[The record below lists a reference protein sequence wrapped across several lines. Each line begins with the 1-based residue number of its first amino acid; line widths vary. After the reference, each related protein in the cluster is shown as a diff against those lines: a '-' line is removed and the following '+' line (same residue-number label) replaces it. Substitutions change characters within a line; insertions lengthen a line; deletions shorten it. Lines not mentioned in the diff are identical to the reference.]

1 MRATPDPSIG
11 LTRSQAIVAGFGT
24 QMGRSDRGRG
34 AVLMGGRACPPPWGV
49 RSLRWGVSGVADPD
63 DVRVAQLYARA
74 RRAAAGVVGAGAA
87 EDVASEAVVRALV
100 RWGRVQ
106 GYAERWVVV
115 VASNLAVDLLRRR
128 RVPLVAAGV
137 VRFEFEVIERV
148 DVEGLLRRL
157 PARQRQVV
165 ALRYLV
171 GCSEAEVA
179 EALEVS
185 LETVR
190 THLKRARREL
200 RSSIT
205 REVV

>member
-1 MRATPDPSIG
+1 M
-11 LTRSQAIVAGFGT
+11 
-24 QMGRSDRGRG
+24 
-34 AVLMGGRACPPPWGV
+34 
-49 RSLRWGVSGVADPD
+49 
-63 DVRVAQLYARA
+63 YARA
-74 RRAAAGVVGAGAA
+74 RRAAAAMVGAEAA

-106 GYAERWVVV
+106 DYAERWVVV

-128 RVPLVAAGV
+128 RVPVVPAGV
-137 VRFEFEVIERV
+137 VRFEDEVVERV
-148 DVEGLLRRL
+148 DVEGLVRRL

-165 ALRYLV
+165 ALRYLA

-179 EALEVS
+179 ETLGVS
-185 LETVR
+185 LETVG
-190 THLKRARREL
+190 THLKRARREM

>member
-1 MRATPDPSIG
+1 M
-11 LTRSQAIVAGFGT
+11 
-24 QMGRSDRGRG
+24 
-34 AVLMGGRACPPPWGV
+34 
-49 RSLRWGVSGVADPD
+49 
-63 DVRVAQLYARA
+63 
-74 RRAAAGVVGAGAA
+74 VGAGPA

-106 GYAERWVVV
+106 EYAERWVVV
-115 VASNLAVDLLRRR
+115 VASNLAVDLLRRQ
-128 RVPLVAAGV
+128 RVPVVAAGV
-137 VRFEFEVIERV
+137 MRFEDEVVERV
-148 DVEGLLRRL
+148 DVEGLVRRL

-165 ALRYLV
+165 ALRYLA

-179 EALEVS
+179 ETLGVS

-200 RSSIT
+200 RSSMT

>member
-1 MRATPDPSIG
+1 
-11 LTRSQAIVAGFGT
+11 
-24 QMGRSDRGRG
+24 
-34 AVLMGGRACPPPWGV
+34 
-49 RSLRWGVSGVADPD
+49 VSGVAGPD

-74 RRAAAGVVGAGAA
+74 RRAAAAAVVGAGPA

-115 VASNLAVDLLRRR
+115 VASNLAVDLLRRQ
-128 RVPLVAAGV
+128 RVPVVAAAV
-137 VRFEFEVIERV
+137 VRFEDEVVERV
-148 DVEGLLRRL
+148 AVEGLLRRL

-165 ALRYLV
+165 ALRYLA

-179 EALEVS
+179 ETIGVS

-200 RSSIT
+200 RSSMT

>member
-1 MRATPDPSIG
+1 M
-11 LTRSQAIVAGFGT
+11 
-24 QMGRSDRGRG
+24 
-34 AVLMGGRACPPPWGV
+34 
-49 RSLRWGVSGVADPD
+49 
-63 DVRVAQLYARA
+63 YARA
-74 RRAAAGVVGAGAA
+74 RRAAAAVVGAGPA

-106 GYAERWVVV
+106 EYAERWVVV
-115 VASNLAVDLLRRR
+115 VASNLAVDLLRRQ
-128 RVPLVAAGV
+128 RVPVVAAGV
-137 VRFEFEVIERV
+137 MRFEDEVVERV
-148 DVEGLLRRL
+148 DVEGLVRRL

-165 ALRYLV
+165 ALRYLA

-179 EALEVS
+179 ETLGVS

-200 RSSIT
+200 RSSMT